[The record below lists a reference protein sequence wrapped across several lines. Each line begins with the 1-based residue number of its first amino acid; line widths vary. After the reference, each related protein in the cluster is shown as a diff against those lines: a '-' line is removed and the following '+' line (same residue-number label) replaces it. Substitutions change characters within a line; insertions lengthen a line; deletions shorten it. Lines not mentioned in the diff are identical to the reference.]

1 MTETTITIR
10 ETRLNLSVATL
21 TTSEDGTTSTFTAAL
36 LTQPTDPVTV
46 AITSSNISEGTVS
59 PASLTFT
66 VDNWQTAQT
75 VTVTGQDDNLDD
87 GDQRY
92 RIELVT
98 SSADPNYN
106 TSSTITATNTDND
119 DAPTAITLT
128 ATPATITEA
137 GGEQSINITATFEG
151 GIAVTDTTTIALN
164 FAGSASSTGTNP
176 DYGITESAPTITI
189 PAGATSGSTIL
200 TITPVADTVAD
211 DAETIIID
219 GSASGAITLTASA
232 VTETT
237 ITIRET
243 RLNLSVAT
251 LTTSEDGTT
260 SNFTAALLTQPTDPV
275 TVAITS
281 SNISEGTVSPA
292 SLTFTRDNWQTIQTV
307 TVTGQNDNLDDGDQR
322 YSIELVTSSAD
333 SNYNTSSTIT
343 ATNTDNDDAPTAITL
358 TATPATITEAG
369 GEQSINITATFEG
382 GIAVTDT
389 TTIALDIV
397 GSATS
402 TTDYGI
408 TESAPTITIP
418 AGATTGSTTLT
429 ITPVADTVDDD
440 AETII
445 IDGNASGAITLAASA
460 VSETT
465 ITIRETGLNL
475 SVADIATSENGTTS
489 HFTAALLTQPTD
501 PVTVAITSSNQ
512 SEGTVSPDSLT
523 FTRDNWQTTQ
533 TVTVTGQNDNLDDG
547 DQRYRI
553 ELVTSSADSNY
564 NTSSTIPAT
573 NTDDDDAPTAITL
586 TATPDT
592 ITEAGGTQAITI
604 TATFEGGI
612 AVTDTTTIA
621 LDIVGSATRMT
632 DYGIAE
638 SAPTI
643 TIPAG
648 ATTGSTTLTITPV
661 ADTVAD
667 DAETIIIDGI
677 ASGAITLAAVS
688 ETTITIRETGL
699 NLSVATL
706 TTSENGTTSHFTA
719 ALLTQPTDPVTVAI
733 TSSNISEGTVSP
745 ASLTFTVDNWQTAQ
759 TVTVT
764 GQDDNLDDGDQRY
777 RIELVT
783 SSADPNY
790 NTSSTITATN
800 TDNDDAPTAI
810 TLTATPAIITEAGGE
825 QSITITA
832 TFEGGIA
839 VTDTTTIALNFAG
852 SATRMTDYGITE
864 SAPTITIP
872 AGATTGST
880 TLTITPVADTVADD
894 AETIIIDGIASGAI
908 TLAAVSE
915 TTITIRE
922 TGLNLSVDTLITS
935 EGGTAS
941 HFTAALLT
949 QPTDPVTVAITS
961 SNISEGT
968 VSPASLTFTRDNWQ
982 TTQTV
987 TVTGQ
992 DDNLDDGDQ
1001 SYSIELTTRSDDTN
1015 YNTSST
1021 ITATNTD
1028 NDDAPTAITL
1038 TATPATITEAGGEQS
1053 INITATFDNG
1063 IAVTDTT
1070 TIALDIVGS
1079 ATRMTDYGIAESAP
1093 TITIPARA
1101 TTGSTTLTITPVA
1114 DTVADDAETIIIDGN
1129 ASGAITL
1136 TDSAVRKTTITIR
1149 ETGLNLSVDTLITSE
1164 GGTASHF
1171 TAALLTQ
1178 PTDPVTVAI
1187 ISSNPSEGTVS
1198 PASLVFTVDNWQTTQ
1213 TVTVA
1218 GQDDNL
1224 DDNDQSYRIEL
1235 VTSSADSNYNT
1246 SSTITATNTDD
1257 DDAPTAITLTA
1268 TPATITEAGG
1278 TQSITITA
1286 TFEGGIAVTDT
1297 TTIALDIVGSATRMT
1312 DYGIAEPAPTITIP
1326 ARATTGS
1333 TILTISPVA
1342 DTVADDAETI
1352 IIDGNASGAI
1362 TLAAVSET
1370 TITIVEKTLG
1380 DSIEIVNKSVL
1391 PHISQAIVASTLS
1404 SIEGRMNA
1412 TRVGAPQ
1419 TAGYNL
1425 NGQPSLLH
1433 NLQANAKAIQD
1444 GTFDWRRMMANSSF
1458 VLPLA
1463 EVAEGGG
1470 LLSSA
1475 SLWADGHYSSLKGD
1489 SNAVDWDGDVFGL
1502 QIGADTRLR
1511 DDLLVGL
1518 QASLSQGDFDYT
1530 ETSAGTP
1537 AKGEYNLSMTSL
1549 NPYMAW
1555 DSERGLSLWGSVGY
1569 GDGELE
1575 VEQQGAS
1582 GVSTRDSS
1590 DVSQSSLAAG
1600 IKQRLSLLKASP
1612 ITLSLKSDFTLT
1624 RTDIKGSTM
1633 RNGIKQQTLN
1643 SQRLRLLTEGEH
1655 ERRMDAGRRLVST
1668 VEMGMRYDSSNGGTY
1683 GVEMDVG
1690 LRYLNPAAGLTLE
1703 GRADIFSSDEYS
1715 QWGING
1721 LVRLDPKSDGR
1732 GLAFSLNPRYGVISD
1747 GVQKIWQQK
1756 PTNNNGTGK
1765 NKGNQNGDARI
1776 DIHLG
1781 YGLRVD
1787 GLLTPYGEATLG
1799 NSDSYRLGLL
1809 WKRNTRFNLRLVSEY
1824 HGTAND
1830 YRLNLH
1836 WTPDSRF
1843 DFNLTGERL
1852 QDNNINHVILL
1863 KGRIRF

>member
-1 MTETTITIR
+1 MKHLLKCVIFLLMAVYANATTASHPGGGTGTQSVYFAESSSTIKM
-10 ETRLNLSVATL
+10 ATL
-21 TTSEDGTTSTFTAAL
+21 TQSARGEFSLDVIYDDDVPSVSKLLPELHWDSRVLEYVGVSNVNTPTSVIGFATSTNPELTPVPEVGVGRLQPKDDGNDGTDMVILPSWLVLSGGIFDDSPVRLFTITFRWKESASQTA
-36 LTQPTDPVTV
+36 
-46 AITSSNISEGTVS
+46 
-59 PASLTFT
+59 LTFT
-66 VDNWQTAQT
+66 HTATDITVADHFDGTGLAIQTIPTAPTGLFATAGTVVDTIDLSWSAPVDAACVTHASTPPPTSPCITGYT
-75 VTVTGQDDNLDD
+75 VEYSTNGGSSWVSVSPPHNGTTTT
-87 GDQRY
+87 Y
-92 RIELVT
+92 RDTSLSAGTTRDYRVLATNAAGT
-98 SSADPNYN
+98 SSP
-106 TSSTITATNTDND
+106 SGTATATTGSI
-119 DAPTAITLT
+119 PTAITLT
-128 ATPATITEA
+128 ATPAIITEA

-151 GIAVTDTTTIALN
+151 GIAVTDMTTIALN
-164 FAGSASSTGTNP
+164 FTGT
-176 DYGITESAPTITI
+176 
-189 PAGATSGSTIL
+189 
-200 TITPVADTVAD
+200 
-211 DAETIIID
+211 
-219 GSASGAITLTASA
+219 
-232 VTETT
+232 
-237 ITIRET
+237 
-243 RLNLSVAT
+243 
-251 LTTSEDGTT
+251 
-260 SNFTAALLTQPTDPV
+260 
-275 TVAITS
+275 
-281 SNISEGTVSPA
+281 
-292 SLTFTRDNWQTIQTV
+292 
-307 TVTGQNDNLDDGDQR
+307 
-322 YSIELVTSSAD
+322 
-333 SNYNTSSTIT
+333 
-343 ATNTDNDDAPTAITL
+343 
-358 TATPATITEAG
+358 
-369 GEQSINITATFEG
+369 
-382 GIAVTDT
+382 
-389 TTIALDIV
+389 
-397 GSATS
+397 ATS

-408 TESAPTITIP
+408 TESAPHTITIP
-418 AGATTGSTTLT
+418 A
-429 ITPVADTVDDD
+429 
-440 AETII
+440 
-445 IDGNASGAITLAASA
+445 
-460 VSETT
+460 
-465 ITIRETGLNL
+465 R
-475 SVADIATSENGTTS
+475 ATS
-489 HFTAALLTQPTD
+489 
-501 PVTVAITSSNQ
+501 
-512 SEGTVSPDSLT
+512 
-523 FTRDNWQTTQ
+523 
-533 TVTVTGQNDNLDDG
+533 
-547 DQRYRI
+547 
-553 ELVTSSADSNY
+553 
-564 NTSSTIPAT
+564 
-573 NTDDDDAPTAITL
+573 
-586 TATPDT
+586 
-592 ITEAGGTQAITI
+592 
-604 TATFEGGI
+604 
-612 AVTDTTTIA
+612 
-621 LDIVGSATRMT
+621 
-632 DYGIAE
+632 
-638 SAPTI
+638 
-643 TIPAG
+643 
-648 ATTGSTTLTITPV
+648 GSTTLTITPV

-667 DAETIIIDGI
+667 DAETIIINGS
-677 ASGAITLAAVS
+677 ASGAITLTDSAVT

-706 TTSENGTTSHFTA
+706 ITSENGTTSSFTA
-719 ALLTQPTDPVTVAI
+719 ALLTQPT
-733 TSSNISEGTVSP
+733 
-745 ASLTFTVDNWQTAQ
+745 
-759 TVTVT
+759 
-764 GQDDNLDDGDQRY
+764 
-777 RIELVT
+777 
-783 SSADPNY
+783 
-790 NTSSTITATN
+790 
-800 TDNDDAPTAI
+800 
-810 TLTATPAIITEAGGE
+810 
-825 QSITITA
+825 
-832 TFEGGIA
+832 
-839 VTDTTTIALNFAG
+839 
-852 SATRMTDYGITE
+852 
-864 SAPTITIP
+864 
-872 AGATTGST
+872 
-880 TLTITPVADTVADD
+880 
-894 AETIIIDGIASGAI
+894 
-908 TLAAVSE
+908 
-915 TTITIRE
+915 
-922 TGLNLSVDTLITS
+922 
-935 EGGTAS
+935 
-941 HFTAALLT
+941 H
-949 QPTDPVTVAITS
+949 PVTVAITS

-992 DDNLDDGDQ
+992 DDN
-1001 SYSIELTTRSDDTN
+1001 I
-1015 YNTSST
+1015 
-1021 ITATNTD
+1021 
-1028 NDDAPTAITL
+1028 
-1038 TATPATITEAGGEQS
+1038 
-1053 INITATFDNG
+1053 
-1063 IAVTDTT
+1063 
-1070 TIALDIVGS
+1070 
-1079 ATRMTDYGIAESAP
+1079 
-1093 TITIPARA
+1093 
-1101 TTGSTTLTITPVA
+1101 
-1114 DTVADDAETIIIDGN
+1114 
-1129 ASGAITL
+1129 
-1136 TDSAVRKTTITIR
+1136 
-1149 ETGLNLSVDTLITSE
+1149 
-1164 GGTASHF
+1164 
-1171 TAALLTQ
+1171 
-1178 PTDPVTVAI
+1178 
-1187 ISSNPSEGTVS
+1187 
-1198 PASLVFTVDNWQTTQ
+1198 
-1213 TVTVA
+1213 
-1218 GQDDNL
+1218 

-1246 SSTITATNTDD
+1246 SSTITVTNTDD
-1257 DDAPTAITLTA
+1257 DNAPTAITLTATPATITEAGGTQSITITATFEGGIAVTDTTTIALNFTGTATSTTDYGITESAPHTITIPARATSGSTTLTITPVADTVADDAETIIIDGSASGAITLTDSAVRKTTITIRETRLDLSVATLITSENGTTSSFTAALLTQPTHPVTVAITSSNISEGTVSPDSLTFTADNWQTTQTVTVTGQNDNIDDNDQSYRIELTTRSADSNYNTSSTITVTNTDDDNAPTAITLTA

-1312 DYGIAEPAPTITIP
+1312 DYGIAESAPTIIIPAGATTGSTILTITPVADTVADDAETIIINGSASGAITLADAAVTETTITIRETGLNLSVADIATSENGTTSNFTAALLTQPTAQVTVAITSSNISEGTVSPDSLTFTADNWQTTQTVTVTGQNDNIDDNDQSYRIELTTRSADSNYNTSSTITATNTDDDDAPTAITLTATPATITEAGGEQSINITATFDNGIAVTDTTTIALNIAGTASNTGTNPDYGITESAPHTITIP

-1362 TLAAVSET
+1362 TLAAVSETTITIRETGLNLSVDTLITSESGTTSTFTAALLTQPTDPVTVAITSSNPSEGTVSPASLTFTVDNWQTAQTVTVTSQNDNLDDGDQRYRIELVTSSADPNYNDTSSTITATNTDNDDAPTAITLTATPATITEAGGEQSINITATFDNGIAVTDTTTIALNFAGTASNTGTNPDYGITESAPHTITIPARATTGSTILTISPVADTVADDAETIIIDGSASGAITLAASAVTET

-1444 GTFDWRRMMANSSF
+1444 GTFDWRRMTANSSF

-1475 SLWADGHYSSLKGD
+1475 SIWADGHYSSLKGD

-1511 DDLLVGL
+1511 DDLLVGI
-1518 QASLSQGDFDYT
+1518 QASWSQGDFDYT

-1569 GDGELE
+1569 GEGELE

-1600 IKQRLSLLKASP
+1600 IKQRLSLLETSP
-1612 ITLSLKSDFTLT
+1612 ITLSLKSDFALT
-1624 RTDIKGSTM
+1624 RADIKGSAM

-1655 ERRMDAGRRLVST
+1655 ERRMDADRMLVST
-1668 VEMGMRYDSSNGGTY
+1668 VEMGVRYDSSNGGTY

>member
-1 MTETTITIR
+1 M
-10 ETRLNLSVATL
+10 
-21 TTSEDGTTSTFTAAL
+21 
-36 LTQPTDPVTV
+36 
-46 AITSSNISEGTVS
+46 
-59 PASLTFT
+59 
-66 VDNWQTAQT
+66 
-75 VTVTGQDDNLDD
+75 
-87 GDQRY
+87 
-92 RIELVT
+92 
-98 SSADPNYN
+98 
-106 TSSTITATNTDND
+106 
-119 DAPTAITLT
+119 
-128 ATPATITEA
+128 
-137 GGEQSINITATFEG
+137 
-151 GIAVTDTTTIALN
+151 
-164 FAGSASSTGTNP
+164 
-176 DYGITESAPTITI
+176 
-189 PAGATSGSTIL
+189 
-200 TITPVADTVAD
+200 
-211 DAETIIID
+211 
-219 GSASGAITLTASA
+219 
-232 VTETT
+232 
-237 ITIRET
+237 
-243 RLNLSVAT
+243 
-251 LTTSEDGTT
+251 
-260 SNFTAALLTQPTDPV
+260 
-275 TVAITS
+275 
-281 SNISEGTVSPA
+281 
-292 SLTFTRDNWQTIQTV
+292 
-307 TVTGQNDNLDDGDQR
+307 
-322 YSIELVTSSAD
+322 
-333 SNYNTSSTIT
+333 
-343 ATNTDNDDAPTAITL
+343 
-358 TATPATITEAG
+358 
-369 GEQSINITATFEG
+369 
-382 GIAVTDT
+382 
-389 TTIALDIV
+389 
-397 GSATS
+397 
-402 TTDYGI
+402 TDYGI
-408 TESAPTITIP
+408 AESTPTITIP

-429 ITPVADTVDDD
+429 ITPVADSGDDD

-445 IDGNASGAITLAASA
+445 IDGIASGAITLADAA
-460 VSETT
+460 VTETT

-475 SVADIATSENGTTS
+475 SVATLTTSESGTTS
-489 HFTAALLTQPTD
+489 TFTAALLTQPTH
-501 PVTVAITSSNQ
+501 PVTVAITSSNI
-512 SEGTVSPDSLT
+512 SEGTVSPASLV
-523 FTRDNWQTTQ
+523 FTVDNWQTAQ
-533 TVTVTGQNDNLDDG
+533 TVTVAGQDDNLDDG

-564 NTSSTIPAT
+564 NNTSRTITAT
-573 NTDDDDAPTAITL
+573 NTDDDNAPTAITL
-586 TATPDT
+586 TATPAT
-592 ITEAGGTQAITI
+592 ITEAGGTQSITI

-621 LDIVGSATRMT
+621 LDIVGSASRMT

-643 TIPAG
+643 TIPAR
-648 ATTGSTTLTITPV
+648 ATTGSTILTITPV
-661 ADTVAD
+661 ADTVDD
-667 DAETIIIDGI
+667 DAETIIIDG
-677 ASGAITLAAVS
+677 
-688 ETTITIRETGL
+688 
-699 NLSVATL
+699 N
-706 TTSENGTTSHFTA
+706 
-719 ALLTQPTDPVTVAI
+719 
-733 TSSNISEGTVSP
+733 
-745 ASLTFTVDNWQTAQ
+745 
-759 TVTVT
+759 
-764 GQDDNLDDGDQRY
+764 
-777 RIELVT
+777 
-783 SSADPNY
+783 
-790 NTSSTITATN
+790 
-800 TDNDDAPTAI
+800 
-810 TLTATPAIITEAGGE
+810 
-825 QSITITA
+825 
-832 TFEGGIA
+832 
-839 VTDTTTIALNFAG
+839 
-852 SATRMTDYGITE
+852 
-864 SAPTITIP
+864 
-872 AGATTGST
+872 
-880 TLTITPVADTVADD
+880 
-894 AETIIIDGIASGAI
+894 ASGAI

-949 QPTDPVTVAITS
+949 QPTDPVTVAIIS
-961 SNISEGT
+961 SNQSEGT
-968 VSPASLTFTRDNWQ
+968 VSPDSLTFTADNWQ
-982 TTQTV
+982 TAQTV

-992 DDNLDDGDQ
+992 NDNIDDNDQ
-1001 SYSIELTTRSDDTN
+1001 SYRIELVTSSDDTN
-1015 YNTSST
+1015 YNNTSRT

-1028 NDDAPTAITL
+1028 DDDAPTAITL
-1038 TATPATITEAGGEQS
+1038 TATPATITEAGGTQA
-1053 INITATFDNG
+1053 ITITATFEGG

-1079 ATRMTDYGIAESAP
+1079 ASSTTDYGIAESAP
-1093 TITIPARA
+1093 RTITIPARA

-1136 TDSAVRKTTITIR
+1136 AAVSETTITIR

-1187 ISSNPSEGTVS
+1187 ISSNQSEGTVS
-1198 PASLVFTVDNWQTTQ
+1198 PDSLTFTVDNWQTTQ
-1213 TVTVA
+1213 TVTVT

-1224 DDNDQSYRIEL
+1224 DDGDQSYSIELTTRSDDTNYNTSSTIPATNTDDDDAPTAITLTATPDTITEAGGAQSITITATFEGGIAVTDTTTIALNFTGTATSTTDYGITESAPHTITIPARATTGSTTLTITPVADTVADDAETIIIDGSASGAITLTDSAVRKTTITIRETRLDLSVATLITSENGTTSSFTAALLTQPTHPVTVAITSSNISEGTVSPDSLTFTADNWQTAQTVTVTGQNDNIDDNDQSYRIEL

-1246 SSTITATNTDD
+1246 SSTITVTNTDD
-1257 DDAPTAITLTA
+1257 DNAPTAITLTA

-1297 TTIALDIVGSATRMT
+1297 TTIELNFAGSASNTGT
-1312 DYGIAEPAPTITIP
+1312 NPDYGIAELAPHTITIP

-1352 IIDGNASGAI
+1352 IIDGSASGAI
-1362 TLAAVSET
+1362 TLAASAVTET

-1444 GTFDWRRMMANSSF
+1444 GTFDWKRMMANSSF
-1458 VLPLA
+1458 VLPL
-1463 EVAEGGG
+1463 AEGGG

-1518 QASLSQGDFDYT
+1518 QASWSQGDFDYT

-1537 AKGEYNLSMTSL
+1537 TKGEYNLSMTSL

-1555 DSERGLSLWGSVGY
+1555 DTDRGLSLWGSVGY
-1569 GDGELE
+1569 GEGELE

-1582 GVSTRDSS
+1582 GDSTRDSS
-1590 DVSQSSLAAG
+1590 DISQSSLVAG
-1600 IKQRLSLLKASP
+1600 IKQRLSLLNSSP

-1624 RTDIKGSTM
+1624 RIDIKGSAM

-1683 GVEMDVG
+1683 GIEMDVG

-1732 GLAFSLNPRYGVISD
+1732 GLTFSLNPRYGVISD

-1776 DIHLG
+1776 DMHLG

-1799 NSDSYRLGLL
+1799 SSDSYRLGLL